1 MDEGPMTP
9 EEKAMVMQFMGQTYG
24 AVHKQDQGIVGNSGN
39 LSPKSQEL
47 KAIFEQTARLPTVH
61 PDMVNQQQG
70 PPPQPVQQPVQPPV
84 APAPEAPVQVQ
95 PVTPEQAAQEIAAAT
110 APPVQSINTNQEE
123 FDFSEPSKFDQ
134 LISLVEK
141 QTLIL
146 KEISLKLSNGKSVK
160 TNKQK

>member
-1 MDEGPMTP
+1 MNEGPMTP

-24 AVHKQDQGIVGNSGN
+24 AVHKQDQNIIGNSGN

-47 KAIFEQTARLPTVH
+47 KAMFEQTARIPTAD
-61 PDMVNQQQG
+61 PNTINQQQG
-70 PPPQPVQQPVQPPV
+70 PPPQQAPETPMQIQPVS
-84 APAPEAPVQVQ
+84 
-95 PVTPEQAAQEIAAAT
+95 PEQAAQEIAA
-110 APPVQSINTNQEE
+110 QRSIRTGQPSVVEEVNSNQEE